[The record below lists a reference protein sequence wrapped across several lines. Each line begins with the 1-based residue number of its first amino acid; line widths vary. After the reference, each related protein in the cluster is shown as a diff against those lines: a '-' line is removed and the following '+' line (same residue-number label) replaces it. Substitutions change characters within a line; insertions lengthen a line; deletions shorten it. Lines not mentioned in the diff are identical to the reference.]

1 MEFLK
6 KDINI
11 DFLGY
16 RRIAVMLSVLMVV
29 ISIGALFV
37 NKLNLGLDFTGGTL
51 LELSY
56 KDTVE
61 VNEVRQKLV
70 EGGIGDAVVQHF
82 GTSRDLLIRIPVRA
96 DKNSAELSEQ
106 VTTILRKSAAETL
119 VESKPGQDQRCSFK
133 SGKTIEPCSIQMRR
147 VEFVGP
153 QIGDELTN
161 KGSLAILITLAA
173 VFVYVTFRFISWKFA
188 AGAIVAVL
196 HDVLITF
203 GFFSLFHLEFSLSV
217 LAAILAVLG
226 YSLNDTIVVFD
237 RIRENYRRMRKGH
250 SDVEIMNSS
259 INQTLSRTLITS
271 GTTQIT
277 VLALFFY
284 GGEIIHGFALALL
297 VGIFVGTYSSIYIA
311 TPIVLYLGIRREEL
325 MPVKKEG
332 ADQARELP

>member
-1 MEFLK
+1 
-6 KDINI
+6 
-11 DFLGY
+11 
-16 RRIAVMLSVLMVV
+16 
-29 ISIGALFV
+29 
-37 NKLNLGLDFTGGTL
+37 
-51 LELSY
+51 
-56 KDTVE
+56 
-61 VNEVRQKLV
+61 
-70 EGGIGDAVVQHF
+70 
-82 GTSRDLLIRIPVRA
+82 
-96 DKNSAELSEQ
+96 
-106 VTTILRKSAAETL
+106 
-119 VESKPGQDQRCSFK
+119 
-133 SGKTIEPCSIQMRR
+133 MRR

-284 GGEIIHGFALALL
+284 GGEIIHG
-297 VGIFVGTYSSIYIA
+297 
-311 TPIVLYLGIRREEL
+311 
-325 MPVKKEG
+325 
-332 ADQARELP
+332 